1 MTTSILVTGG
11 TGTLR
16 RPVAQRLR
24 DAGPR
29 PPGPSR
35 PHGRAGARGSVGGGY
50 RGLALQGSRDGAGDF
65 GAPDEQEGDRDGG

>member
-1 MTTSILVTGG
+1 MTTSILVMGG

-24 DAGPR
+24 DAGATPV
-29 PPGPSR
+29 
-35 PHGRAGARGSVGGGY
+35 AGARGSVGGGY

-65 GAPDEQEGDRDGG
+65 GAPGEQEGDQDGG